1 MRGTRG
7 NPLSEADILAKFR
20 ANVRDVLTTSQAD
33 QAIDSLLRLETAED
47 VAPVFDR
54 LEGARALGGLP
65 VSRLS

>member
-1 MRGTRG
+1 MSHYQPG
-7 NPLSEADILAKFR
+7 ILATP
-20 ANVRDVLTTSQAD
+20 VPLQARHLFFALASIEGLP
-33 QAIDSLLRLETAED
+33 QAIDNLLRLETAED